1 MITPAAHSACP
12 STPQKTEHGKAA
24 LLQVLKTAI
33 LFLTPVFQRSL
44 QKAACLPRHRGWQ
57 PSAGTWCSSSRASAP
72 RLCPCGA
79 ARWSP
84 QLLIRH
90 RRRHSRSGASREVQF
105 LLLLPCVNSCPKQ
118 RAPHS
123 VLETFQAR
131 VSVKIPNFLPPHE
144 NTLSLPPFSS
154 P

>member
-1 MITPAAHSACP
+1 MGKLPFSKCLKQP
-12 STPQKTEHGKAA
+12 SSSSPQ
-24 LLQVLKTAI
+24 
-33 LFLTPVFQRSL
+33 FFRDPP

-131 VSVKIPNFLPPHE
+131 VSVKIPNFLPPPRTYIVPPSFLL
-144 NTLSLPPFSS
+144 TLIHPTLNPQLW
-154 P
+154 